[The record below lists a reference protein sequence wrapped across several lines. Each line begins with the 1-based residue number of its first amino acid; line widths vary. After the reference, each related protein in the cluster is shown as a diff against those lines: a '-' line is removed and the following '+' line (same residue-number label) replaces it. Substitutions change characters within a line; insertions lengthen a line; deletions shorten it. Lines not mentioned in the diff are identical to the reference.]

1 MNRLFNYTVL
11 FATLFLSS
19 MSFSQVVHG
28 VCKLTNVAVN
38 ELTCFG
44 AAELNN
50 VTIKG
55 ALSVFGTLSMI
66 KTAVNG
72 SIDVKGSFSSTNSVV
87 KGPVITYGPI
97 SATTTVFNSNIISY
111 TTDIVLNASE
121 VKGSLSIESKDKIPT
136 LQLIDHTIVTG
147 NVTFS
152 KQAGI
157 IKLDPGSQ
165 VLGSVTNGTK
175 QNGQ

>member
-55 ALSVFGTLSMI
+55 ALSMI

-72 SIDVKGSFSSTNSVV
+72 SIDVKGSLSSTNSVV

-157 IKLDPGSQ
+157 IKSDPESQ